1 MQAAACRHCNAPH
14 RRASSHGPQEGHA
27 MKFGIFYELQLPRPW
42 EPGGEHRL
50 YQNALDQVE
59 LADKLGYDYA
69 WEVEHHFLEE
79 YSHSPAPEVFLG
91 AASQRTKNIRLCHG
105 IMQLTT
111 THPARCAERI
121 AALDL
126 VSNGRVEF
134 GTGESASITE
144 LEPFGVEFAEKRAI
158 WEEAIQA
165 IIPMFTQDAVEHHGK
180 YFQMPLRNVVPK
192 PIQKPHPPLW
202 VACSALDTI
211 GMAGRRGLGA
221 LAFQFLSADAAH
233 AWVHAY
239 YNAFVKRQE
248 KLADY
253 VTNPNL
259 AITSYFMCAE
269 TDEEARRRADGIPF
283 FQFAL
288 RFYGQQ
294 ANRRRPDPG
303 TVNLWDEYE
312 KWKRENPEA
321 LQRALSGGLIG
332 SPETLRNK
340 LRKFE
345 TSHIDS
351 VILLNQ
357 AGKNTHEHICE
368 SLELFAREVMPEF
381 HARIPEQEEWK
392 AQVLAGEIEL
402 EEIDTQPFR
411 DRYGPN
417 SVQLRPAQA
426 AE

>member
-1 MQAAACRHCNAPH
+1 
-14 RRASSHGPQEGHA
+14 

-42 EPGGEHRL
+42 EPGGELRL

-59 LADKLGYDYA
+59 LADRLGYDYA

-79 YSHSPAPEVFLG
+79 YSHSPAPEVFLA
-91 AASQRTKNIRLCHG
+91 AASQRTKRIRLAHG

-111 THPARCAERI
+111 NHPARCAERI

-144 LEPFGVEFAEKRAI
+144 LEPFGVNFDEKRAI
-158 WEEAIQA
+158 WEEGLRAV
-165 IIPMFTQDAVEHHGK
+165 IPMLTQDRVEHHGK
-180 YFQMPLRNVVPK
+180 YFDMPLRNVVPK
-192 PIQKPHPPLW
+192 PVQKPHPPLW
-202 VACSALDTI
+202 VACSALETI
-211 GMAGRRGLGA
+211 EMAGRRGLGA

-239 YNAFVKRQE
+239 YNAFTKRQQ
-248 KLADY
+248 KLANY
-253 VTNPNL
+253 VTNPNI
-259 AITSYFMCAE
+259 AIVSYFMCAE

-294 ANRRRPDPG
+294 PGRRRPEPG
-303 TVNLWDEYE
+303 TVNVWDEYE
-312 KWKRENPEA
+312 KWKRANPEA
-321 LQRALSGGLIG
+321 HARALSGGLIG
-332 SPETLRNK
+332 SPETLRRK
-340 LRKFE
+340 LLRFE
-345 TSHIDS
+345 TSNIDQ

-368 SLELFAREVMPEF
+368 SLELFAREVMPEL
-381 HARIPEQEEWK
+381 HTKLSEHQEWK
-392 AQVLAGEIEL
+392 QKVLAREIEL

-417 SVQLRPAQA
+417 SVQLKPAQA

>member
-1 MQAAACRHCNAPH
+1 
-14 RRASSHGPQEGHA
+14 

-42 EPGGEHRL
+42 QPGGELTL

-59 LADKLGYDYA
+59 LADRLGYDYA

-79 YSHSPAPEVFLG
+79 YSHSPAPEVFLA
-91 AASQRTKNIRLCHG
+91 AASQRTKQIRLCHG

-144 LEPFGVEFAEKRAI
+144 LEPFGVPFEEKRAI
-158 WEEAIQA
+158 WEEAIRA
-165 IIPMFTQDAVEHHGK
+165 IIPMFRDGGSEHHGK
-180 YFQMPLRNVVPK
+180 YFDMPLRNVLPK
-192 PIQKPHPPLW
+192 PLQKPHPPLW
-202 VACSALDTI
+202 VACSQLDTI
-211 GMAGRRGLGA
+211 EMAGRRGLGA

-239 YNAFVKRQE
+239 YNAFTKRQE

-259 AITSYFMCAE
+259 ALTSYFMCAE

-294 ANRRRPDPG
+294 TGRRRPDPG
-303 TVNLWDEYE
+303 TVNMWDEYE
-312 KWKRENPEA
+312 KWKRENPEGHA
-321 LQRALSGGLIG
+321 RALTTGLIG
-332 SPETLRNK
+332 SPETLRRK
-340 LRKFE
+340 LRRFE

-381 HARIPEQEEWK
+381 HDRIPGQEEWK
-392 AQVLAGEIEL
+392 RQVLAGEILL

-417 SVQLRPAQA
+417 TVQLPPARA